1 MVNLDGDPA
10 VIAGYLNETK
20 LLAKLQGNIN
30 VVALFG
36 YQHMPEK
43 RQLIMVM
50 EKGDSD
56 LHKILQN
63 YKTDIP
69 QYELLRYWYEMSVL

>member
-1 MVNLDGDPA
+1 MCHQSNLIKLNVFSDDKWFILWIIFKVVNLDGDPA

-50 EKGDSD
+50 
-56 LHKILQN
+56 
-63 YKTDIP
+63 
-69 QYELLRYWYEMSVL
+69 